1 MLGHPEPPVAER
13 LDVAGQVERIAQG
26 PTGIAAFGDRG
37 KIENGERDHRAT
49 ISPDTSDDK
58 ATGGFTTRFV
68 PLIIAGPEKAANM
81 TTTVN
86 AIYRYP
92 VKGLSAERMDQVAL
106 TPGECLPHDR
116 RFAVALGSTGFDPQH
131 PEWLPKISFVM
142 LMRDEK
148 LAQLQT
154 RFDVESGVLTIAEN
168 GRELLQAG
176 MTEPEGRRRVAGF
189 IADFLGDVDGPLH
202 VVEAPGHAFADA
214 RRKPNATTD
223 KYVSLINRASIA
235 ALEAAMGV
243 PVDPLRFRANV
254 YFEGAPAWSELG
266 WVGSD
271 IALGTARLRVVSPIT
286 RCAATQVNPVT
297 AERDL
302 DIVAALGRAFG
313 HINMGVYA
321 EVVAGGEIAVG
332 AALLGPPHD

>member
-1 MLGHPEPPVAER
+1 MP
-13 LDVAGQVERIAQG
+13 
-26 PTGIAAFGDRG
+26 
-37 KIENGERDHRAT
+37 AT
-49 ISPDTSDDK
+49 VT
-58 ATGGFTTRFV
+58 
-68 PLIIAGPEKAANM
+68 
-81 TTTVN
+81 

-92 VKGLSAERMDQVAL
+92 VKGLSAEGLDSVAL
-106 TPGECLPHDR
+106 IPGECLPHDR
-116 RFAVALGSTGFDPQH
+116 RFAIALGSTLFDPQR
-131 PEWLPKISFVM
+131 PEWLSKIHFVM

-154 RFDVESGVLTIAEN
+154 RFDAQSGVLTITED
-168 GRELLQAG
+168 GRRLLRER
-176 MTEPEGRRRVAGF
+176 MTETEGRRLVAEF
-189 IADFLGDVDGPLH
+189 FTDFLGPAVNGPLR

-243 PVDPLRFRANV
+243 PVDPLRFRANI
-254 YFEGAPAWSELG
+254 YFDGASAWSEHD
-266 WVGSD
+266 WIDSE
-271 IALGTARLRVVSPIT
+271 IALGAARLRVVSPIT

-297 AERDL
+297 AKRDL

-321 EVVAGGEIAVG
+321 EVVSGGEVAIG
-332 AALLGPPHD
+332 DALLAPQASSIGGDTK

>member
-1 MLGHPEPPVAER
+1 MAATVA
-13 LDVAGQVERIAQG
+13 
-26 PTGIAAFGDRG
+26 
-37 KIENGERDHRAT
+37 
-49 ISPDTSDDK
+49 
-58 ATGGFTTRFV
+58 
-68 PLIIAGPEKAANM
+68 
-81 TTTVN
+81 

-92 VKGLSAERMDQVAL
+92 VKGLSAEGLDSVAL
-106 TPGECLPHDR
+106 IPGECLPHDR
-116 RFAVALGSTGFDPQH
+116 RFAIALGSAPFDPQR
-131 PEWLPKISFVM
+131 PEWMSKIHFIM

-154 RFDVESGVLTIAEN
+154 RFDAESAVLTIAEN
-168 GRELLQAG
+168 GRVLLRER
-176 MTEPEGRRRVAGF
+176 MTESEGRRLVEEF
-189 IADFLGDVDGPLH
+189 FADYLGPAVNGPVR

-243 PVDPLRFRANV
+243 PVDPIRFRANV
-254 YFEGAPAWSELG
+254 YLDGVSAWSEHDWIGSEITLG
-266 WVGSD
+266 
-271 IALGTARLRVVSPIT
+271 AARLRVLSPIT

-297 AERDL
+297 AKRDL

-321 EVVAGGEIAVG
+321 EVLAGGEVALG
-332 AALLGPPHD
+332 DALLDLQASSTDG